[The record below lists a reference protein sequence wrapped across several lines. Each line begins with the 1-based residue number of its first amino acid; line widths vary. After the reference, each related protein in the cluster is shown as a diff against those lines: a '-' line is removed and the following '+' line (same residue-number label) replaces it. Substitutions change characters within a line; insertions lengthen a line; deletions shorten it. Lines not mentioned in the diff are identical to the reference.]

1 MVATTE
7 LVLGSTRESFPA
19 LSETSQTASSEVAMP
34 PSLSPGPMGMV
45 AETEF
50 VFMSTRATVLSPQL
64 GDQMLP
70 KPAARP
76 EQGRLPTVTVAAI
89 ELVFRSSRW
98 IAFRGPLATQSASSV

>member
-7 LVLGSTRESFPA
+7 LVLGLMRESFPA
-19 LSETSQTASSEVAMP
+19 LSVTSQTASSEVAMP

-50 VFMSTRATVLSPQL
+50 VFISTREIVLSSQL

-76 EQGRLPTVTVAAI
+76 EQGSLPTALVAA
-89 ELVFRSSRW
+89 LLFVFRFSRW
-98 IAFRGPLATQSASSV
+98 IEYQGFCA